1 MRLIDLT
8 GERLPPG
15 RAVRSEQV
23 TLTPADDPVSLEF
36 RGFDREPFGIVQVLV
51 SVFIDEA
58 TLEGQEASAIELS
71 QYEKSGTDTVYEDV
85 IGQSVQDLFQERR
98 LQVPQP
104 IRSNSFHRIEVDA
117 TGAAG
122 IADNTDHT
130 ITVTLVGLDGAQYE
144 GRLQNL
150 QSVYGEVP
158 ERRWV
163 YAPSEEVPAQT
174 EDYPL
179 ELVKDAKE
187 GIFKSFAASNADLAV
202 NGKVRLVDENTDTLI
217 PRIRLDAYRRQL
229 LGGAQRSLVTVP
241 YRPFDPLFAEV
252 TNEAASAVDFS
263 FLAEAIDRKHFERAQ
278 EAAAL

>member
-1 MRLIDLT
+1 MRLIDLS

-23 TLTPADDPVSLEF
+23 TLTPTDDPATLEF
-36 RGFDREPFGIVQVLV
+36 RGFDREPFGIVQILV

-71 QYEKSGTDTVYEDV
+71 HYEKDGTSTVYENV
-85 IGQSVQDLFQERR
+85 IGQSVQDLFEERR

-104 IRSNSFHRIEVDA
+104 IRSNRAHQIEVNA

-122 IADNTDHT
+122 IADTTDHT
-130 ITVTLVGLDGAQYE
+130 VTVTLVGLDGRQYE
-144 GRLQNL
+144 SRLQNL
-150 QSVYGEVP
+150 QNVYGEVP

-163 YAPSEEVPAQT
+163 YAPAEEVPAQT

-179 ELVKDAKE
+179 ELIKDAEE
-187 GIFKSFAASNADLAV
+187 GIFKSFAASNAGLSV

-229 LGGAQRSLVTVP
+229 LGPQRSLVTVP

-252 TNEAASAVDFS
+252 SNEGFTAVDFS
-263 FLAEAIDRKHFERAQ
+263 FLAEAIDRTYFEKAQ